1 MKEIINTKEKLI
13 ELHKSYKEFL
23 DIQERLSK
31 SFGVFFC
38 PECQEVHSIEERHKT
53 YFMCKEQWKKK
64 ERERLKEYR
73 RKKQAL
79 AK

>member
-1 MKEIINTKEKLI
+1 MNEIINGKEKLI
-13 ELHKSYKEFL
+13 ELHKNYKEFL
-23 DIQERLSK
+23 DIQERIGK

-38 PECQEVHSIEERHKT
+38 PECQEVHPIEERHKT

-64 ERERLKEYR
+64 ERRRLKEYR
-73 RKKQAL
+73 KKKQAF